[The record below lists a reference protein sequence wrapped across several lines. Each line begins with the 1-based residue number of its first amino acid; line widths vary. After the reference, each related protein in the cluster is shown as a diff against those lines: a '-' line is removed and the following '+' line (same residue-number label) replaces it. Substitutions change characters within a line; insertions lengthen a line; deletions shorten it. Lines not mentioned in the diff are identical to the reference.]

1 MNEKTAVMETLKGAG
16 QFAGLP
22 DNILEEIAGITVR
35 RNYEEGDSVYSL
47 GDEAQDIFVVA
58 SGRVRFSL
66 GAGNRAGTSGSI
78 MTEGQLFGWAAL
90 IDDHPRR
97 VATASCLE
105 NSSVLVIDGGKLLE
119 IFNRDTGAGYLFM
132 RGLAGMIANNFMD
145 VLSN

>member
-1 MNEKTAVMETLKGAG
+1 MSEKTAVLETLKSAS
-16 QFAGLP
+16 QFANLSE
-22 DNILEEIAGITVR
+22 DTLDAIAEITVR

-47 GDEAQDIFVVA
+47 GDDARDIFVVA

-66 GAGNRAGTSGSI
+66 GAGNRPGASGSI

-90 IDDHPRR
+90 VDDHSRR
-97 VATASCLE
+97 VATATCLE
-105 NSSVLVIDGGKLLE
+105 NSSLLVIDGGNLLE
-119 IFNRDTGAGYLFM
+119 IFGQDTAAGYLFM

>member
-1 MNEKTAVMETLKGAG
+1 MNETTAVLDVLKQAN
-16 QFAGLP
+16 QFADFSG
-22 DNILEEIAGITVR
+22 NTLEAIAGITKR

-47 GDEAQDIFVVA
+47 GDDARNIFVVV
-58 SGRVRFSL
+58 SGRIRFSL
-66 GAGNRAGTSGSI
+66 GTGNRAGASGSI

-97 VATASCLE
+97 VATALCLE
-105 NSSVLVIDGGKLLE
+105 NSSLLVVDGGKLLE
-119 IFNRDTGAGYLFM
+119 IFDQDSGAGYLFM